1 MGTDRYLYNIHC
13 NNYKMLKTT
22 LDIREPGLNT
32 LPPGVERYIVEGGGL
47 TGIQILPDDE
57 IEILNNEGNQICEIS
72 VFNKDGKSELAILG
86 LKEIKNN
93 SEIKKILL
101 KKDETSLQA
110 LLQLKKRNLNIERSK
125 SSVIFDKG
133 TKAGESIKL
142 KSKDKCYCIF
152 AAPGNRMMVH
162 EQNPSTELT
171 ITIKRS
177 TIKEDKEF
185 SLIPDPVYDPSEERN
200 IARTT
205 SIGYQVKEGDYIQ
218 VITPTGRQCSDFVAY
233 DSSKLDKGKEN
244 GLDWQ
249 TTRTFMGHTFPG
261 PGLFSKFYDVDH
273 EPLVEV
279 VRDTVGIHD
288 TFNLACT
295 SKYYEDAGYFGHAN
309 CSDNL
314 NEVME
319 KYGLQKK
326 KGWHAINLFFNTSA
340 GGQNSVLS
348 DESFARPGDYV
359 IFKALK
365 DLTCGT
371 TACPSDIDSCNGWNP
386 TDIFVRTYNKNKE
399 FTKSF
404 AFRMK
409 TDSEKKLTRNSGF
422 YEKTSKLT
430 RNFIDARGFWL
441 PNDYTK
447 HGLVEEYT
455 ACREKAVLIDL
466 SSLRKFEIIGP
477 DAEEL
482 MNYTLTRNIKKLSVG
497 QVVYSAMCYEN
508 GMMFDDGTLLR
519 LSETGFRWICG
530 DEYSGEW
537 LKEVAKKKN
546 YKVNIKN
553 STDQISNVSLQG
565 PKSRDILK
573 KLIFTPPTQPSID
586 ELEWFRFTICRV
598 EELQG
603 IPLIVSRTG
612 YTGELG
618 YEVWCHPKHAP
629 EVWDKLMEAGK
640 DHGLIPA
647 GFAAL
652 DKLRIE
658 AGLILFGAEFDGEQD
673 PFEAG
678 IGFAVPLKTKEEDFI
693 GKEELIK
700 RKANPQKKLVGLEL
714 NGKEIAGHGDCV
726 HVGRAQIGVV
736 TSGMLSPKLGKNIA
750 LCRIDVK
757 YSEVGT
763 EVEIGKLD
771 GHQKRI
777 GAKVVPFPFYDPTK
791 SRVRA

>member
-1 MGTDRYLYNIHC
+1 MSL
-13 NNYKMLKTT
+13 TT
-22 LDIREPGLNT
+22 LDIKEPGLNI
-32 LPPGVERYIVEGGGL
+32 LPPGVERYVVEGGGL

-57 IEILNNEGNQICEIS
+57 IEIINNEGNQLCEIS
-72 VFNKDGKSELAILG
+72 VFNKDGKSDLAILG
-86 LKEIKNN
+86 LKEIKEN
-93 SEIKKILL
+93 SEIKKILF

-110 LLQLKKRNLNIERSK
+110 LLQLKKRNLNIEKSK
-125 SSVIFDKG
+125 SSLIFDKD
-133 TKAGESIKL
+133 TKAGEIIKI

-152 AAPGNRMMVH
+152 AAPGEKMVVH

-171 ITIKRS
+171 VIVRRSVIK
-177 TIKEDKEF
+177 KDKEF
-185 SLIPDPVYDPSEERN
+185 SLIPDPIYDPSNEIN

-205 SIGYQVKEGDYIQ
+205 ANSYQVKEGDYIQ

-233 DSSKLDKGKEN
+233 DTSKLDKGNEN

-314 NEVME
+314 NDVME
-319 KYGLQKK
+319 KYGVQKK
-326 KGWHAINLFFNTSA
+326 RGWHAINLFFNTSS

-386 TDIFVRTYNKNKE
+386 TDIFVRTYDKKKE

-409 TDSEKKLTRNSGF
+409 TDSEKKLTRNTGF
-422 YEKTSKLT
+422 YERTSKLT
-430 RNFIDARGFWL
+430 RNFVDARGFWL

-447 HGLVEEYT
+447 HGVVNEYT
-455 ACREKAVLIDL
+455 ACREKAVVIDL
-466 SSLRKFEIIGP
+466 SSLRKFEILGP

-482 MNYTLTRNIKKLSVG
+482 MNYTLTRNVKKLSVG
-497 QVVYSAMCYEN
+497 QIVYSAMCYEN
-508 GMMFDDGTLLR
+508 GTMFDDGTLLR
-519 LSETGFRWICG
+519 LSETGFRWVCG
-530 DEYSGEW
+530 DEYAGEW
-537 LKEVAKKKN
+537 LKEQAKKKN
-546 YKVNIKN
+546 FKVLIKN
-553 STDQISNVSLQG
+553 STDQINNLSVQG
-565 PKSRDILK
+565 PNSRKILEK
-573 KLIFTPPTQPSID
+573 IIFTPPTQPTIS
-586 ELEWFRFTICRV
+586 ELQWFRFTICRL
-598 EELQG
+598 EELNG

-618 YEVWCHPKHAP
+618 YEVWCHPDHAP
-629 EVWDKLMEAGK
+629 EVWDKIMKAGK
-640 DHGLIPA
+640 DNGLIPA
-647 GFAAL
+647 GFGAL
-652 DKLRIE
+652 DLLRIE
-658 AGLILFGAEFDGEQD
+658 AGLVLFGNEFDGQQD

-678 IGFAVPLKTKEEDFI
+678 IGFAVPLKTKTDDFI
-693 GKEELIK
+693 GKENLIK
-700 RKANPQKKLVGLEL
+700 RKENPQKKLVGLEL
-714 NGKEIAGHGDCV
+714 IGKEKANHGDCV
-726 HVGRAQIGVV
+726 HIGRAQIGIV
-736 TSGMLSPKLGKNIA
+736 TSACLSPSLGKNIA
-750 LCRIDVK
+750 LCRIDIGH
-757 YSEVGT
+757 SEVGT
-763 EVEIGKLD
+763 DVEIGKID

-777 GAKVVPFPFYDPTK
+777 PAKIVNFPHYDPQKT
-791 SRVRA
+791 RVRS